1 MRNLKRALS
10 LTLASVML
18 LGMMVVGSSAMSFND
33 ADQISNVTAATVL
46 EELEVMVGD
55 GSNFNPSNVV
65 TRGEMAVIVCKI
77 LYGDKLNVS
86 QFVDGSKFTDVPTSH
101 YSNGYVNLAN
111 QLGIISGYGNGKFG
125 PDDTVTTAQAA
136 VMLCK
141 ALGYF
146 KGSEM
151 TGDWSNDALTAVTQ
165 ATTLNLFEGLRLA
178 THEGLVR
185 DNVAAMTFNTI
196 TRAIPV
202 EYNERFDAYYA
213 AGSAWTNGVPNLP
226 AEDVGDKNDG
236 VYQLTLAHKN
246 FKLNLVESGV
256 SPDDLGRPSSIWKHD
271 NEDIVKVAN
280 AADYTYVIDKDRTGD
295 TLQATLRDLTGN
307 KSMTADAGV
316 TYVLNGDTDTAANI
330 QGAASYGTIVEV
342 YLDADDSDKY
352 ETVVAYNYTL
362 DKIEDV
368 DDDVKDADAKNGVSY
383 YVDFKNAGAKINN
396 TDIAGFNSATYEKDA
411 YVALIQNNDG
421 EIIASYIPEVVNGAI
436 TTVKGTEYITAGSRR
451 YLGVNYT
458 SNSAEYIAPAS
469 IDTSSDGEYDV
480 YLDQNGY
487 VLGVKEIE
495 GSAAKL
501 DDVYYLDTV
510 WKTTGGV
517 GGRVATYYA
526 QVVSLADGTV
536 RSEVVLETKD
546 HSLGANSADLSTY
559 GTNFDAL
566 KGLLVTVTDK
576 KETDSSANNDK
587 FNLKV
592 WSNAVNSD
600 FDVYT
605 SVGFAVDS
613 EIKAGDSRLNAT
625 SSSLNGAG
633 STSKTFR
640 LNSATQYVFLKSSAN
655 DLGVST
661 YTGGVSYVFSSEN
674 LGTGAGKAMVITES
688 GSAVAQY
695 VIIPCAKS
703 DTKGTFSEDAI
714 FIKDASSDKG
724 SGYRLQS
731 VYTASGA
738 KEDEWKIDES
748 EYPGTFPG
756 FFNYSENDDGYMELD
771 AAEALTFTPNAYWD
785 DQEGAI
791 NNATIT
797 KGDLYT
803 DSASGDVY
811 LSVTVNGNKLNDIKV
826 TDAKFVDAHD
836 TGSEYD
842 RAIRSLSALYDLVKA
857 GADGKAGVKNVVLYL
872 NVSKDGAQTI
882 VLTSAPAK
890 GEGPL
895 VPPTNTEVPAD
906 ADAAAVNK
914 ALTDSTESATV
925 PAEANITGEVS
936 VPADKALIVKG
947 NAQLANVKLAAGSE
961 LKVEGATAQV
971 TIQGGIPADATVEA
985 AKGAVITIEGEQ
997 KAPVVVT
1004 GIAANTALDATLKAA
1019 VAAML
1024 PNGGQV
1030 DMGSNITNSNVY
1042 NPAWG
1047 MVNLVIPT
1055 GNKNLVIDI
1064 YKEDGTTLVARTGDS
1079 AAKQDDVRFV
1089 GLTTKPLDAGCF
1101 EYVNEAASATTGS
1114 AGAHVLNA
1122 GTYKYVVKNATVSG
1136 CTSESAGTVTGDTVV
1151 VSGYFTVA

>member
-1 MRNLKRALS
+1 M
-10 LTLASVML
+10 
-18 LGMMVVGSSAMSFND
+18 
-33 ADQISNVTAATVL
+33 
-46 EELEVMVGD
+46 
-55 GSNFNPSNVV
+55 
-65 TRGEMAVIVCKI
+65 
-77 LYGDKLNVS
+77 
-86 QFVDGSKFTDVPTSH
+86 
-101 YSNGYVNLAN
+101 NLAN

-566 KGLLVTVTDK
+566 KGPVSYTHLTLPTILLV
-576 KETDSSANNDK
+576 
-587 FNLKV
+587 
-592 WSNAVNSD
+592 
-600 FDVYT
+600 
-605 SVGFAVDS
+605 
-613 EIKAGDSRLNAT
+613 
-625 SSSLNGAG
+625 
-633 STSKTFR
+633 
-640 LNSATQYVFLKSSAN
+640 
-655 DLGVST
+655 
-661 YTGGVSYVFSSEN
+661 
-674 LGTGAGKAMVITES
+674 
-688 GSAVAQY
+688 
-695 VIIPCAKS
+695 
-703 DTKGTFSEDAI
+703 
-714 FIKDASSDKG
+714 
-724 SGYRLQS
+724 
-731 VYTASGA
+731 
-738 KEDEWKIDES
+738 
-748 EYPGTFPG
+748 
-756 FFNYSENDDGYMELD
+756 
-771 AAEALTFTPNAYWD
+771 
-785 DQEGAI
+785 
-791 NNATIT
+791 
-797 KGDLYT
+797 
-803 DSASGDVY
+803 
-811 LSVTVNGNKLNDIKV
+811 
-826 TDAKFVDAHD
+826 
-836 TGSEYD
+836 
-842 RAIRSLSALYDLVKA
+842 
-857 GADGKAGVKNVVLYL
+857 
-872 NVSKDGAQTI
+872 
-882 VLTSAPAK
+882 
-890 GEGPL
+890 
-895 VPPTNTEVPAD
+895 
-906 ADAAAVNK
+906 
-914 ALTDSTESATV
+914 
-925 PAEANITGEVS
+925 
-936 VPADKALIVKG
+936 
-947 NAQLANVKLAAGSE
+947 
-961 LKVEGATAQV
+961 
-971 TIQGGIPADATVEA
+971 
-985 AKGAVITIEGEQ
+985 
-997 KAPVVVT
+997 
-1004 GIAANTALDATLKAA
+1004 
-1019 VAAML
+1019 
-1024 PNGGQV
+1024 
-1030 DMGSNITNSNVY
+1030 
-1042 NPAWG
+1042 
-1047 MVNLVIPT
+1047 
-1055 GNKNLVIDI
+1055 
-1064 YKEDGTTLVARTGDS
+1064 
-1079 AAKQDDVRFV
+1079 
-1089 GLTTKPLDAGCF
+1089 
-1101 EYVNEAASATTGS
+1101 
-1114 AGAHVLNA
+1114 
-1122 GTYKYVVKNATVSG
+1122 
-1136 CTSESAGTVTGDTVV
+1136 
-1151 VSGYFTVA
+1151 